1 MLLSCGK
8 GCVKVYGPIIIQ
20 SIKALEKKLHTSG
33 QQVGL
38 ESIKNLIYEALL
50 LSCGKGCMKVYGP
63 IIIQSIKALEKKLH
77 TSWQQ
82 ERYGKY

>member
-1 MLLSCGK
+1 M
-8 GCVKVYGPIIIQ
+8 KVYSPIIIQ
-20 SIKALEKKLHTSG
+20 SIKELEKKLHTSW
-33 QQVGL
+33 QQEGM
-38 ESIKNLIYEALL
+38 ESIKNLIYEVLL
-50 LSCGKGCMKVYGP
+50 LSCGKVCMKVYGP